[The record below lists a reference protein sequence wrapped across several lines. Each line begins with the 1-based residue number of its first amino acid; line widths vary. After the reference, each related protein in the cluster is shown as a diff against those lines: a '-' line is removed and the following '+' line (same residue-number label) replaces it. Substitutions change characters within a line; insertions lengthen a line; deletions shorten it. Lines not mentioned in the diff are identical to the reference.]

1 MNRWFAKVERIPDS
15 SVRCVVPDA
24 TRKDMKTILVTGAT
38 GFLGRHLVDRF
49 SEDGHRLRC
58 IVRNPAKAAHLDRP
72 GIELVFGDLSEQEKV
87 EKAVEGVDAVVHAAG
102 QLGGWGSRD
111 SYFRNNVTTTR
122 NLLEASER
130 HGIKRFIFV
139 SSVAVYGMQPNRR
152 IAEETPP
159 TRESNPY
166 CRTKLEC
173 ERLVRQFVDRHGLIA
188 TILRPSI
195 IFGPHDGRFVQR
207 VAEQVRTGTF
217 LAVGRR
223 NQGPPLVYVRD
234 VMDFAA
240 VVLSSQS
247 TPFEVY
253 NLSSPENVSWER
265 IVEEFSA
272 GLGVHSRFFR
282 IPYRVAYAA
291 GAVLEF
297 LWKAARASRPPL
309 LTRFLAA
316 LIGLPYHFD
325 SSKAQSVTGFP
336 GFTPFSTA
344 LDVSIRWVREETESS
359 S

>member
-1 MNRWFAKVERIPDS
+1 
-15 SVRCVVPDA
+15 
-24 TRKDMKTILVTGAT
+24 MKAILVTGAT
-38 GFLGRHLVDRF
+38 GFLGQHMVRRLF
-49 SEDGHRLRC
+49 QDGYRIRC
-58 IVRNPAKAAHLDRP
+58 IIRDPTRASHLLDQ
-72 GIELVFGDLSEQEKV
+72 GVELVVGDLSSEDV
-87 EKAVEGVDAVVHAAG
+87 ANDAVEGVDAVVHAAG

-130 HGIKRFIFV
+130 HGMKRLIFV
-139 SSVAVYGMQPNRR
+139 SSVAVYGIQPNRR
-152 IAEETPP
+152 ITEETPP
-159 TRESNPY
+159 RRESDPY

-173 ERLVRQFVDRHGLIA
+173 ERLVRQYVDRHGLIA
-188 TILRPSI
+188 TVLRPSI
-195 IFGPHDGRFVQR
+195 IFGPHDRRFVRR

-234 VMDFAA
+234 IMDFAA
-240 VVLSSQS
+240 LVLSPQS

-272 GLGVHSRFFR
+272 GLGVHSRIFR

-316 LIGLPYHFD
+316 LIGLPYDFD
-325 SSKAQSVTGFP
+325 SSKALAVP
-336 GFTPFSTA
+336 GFARITPFSEA
-344 LDVSIRWVREETESS
+344 AEASIRWVRDNEQESRS
-359 S
+359 SRGQRGAAPSVLR